1 MIPEVVSLVGSYLP
15 LFEHRYEARQCRLRT
30 PGTPSPF
37 FAQALCAPTRQKVLI
52 PVLWRTYDY
61 ALMNEKVPMEVLAL
75 NIKFVRHLSL
85 VDMKHK
91 KHEELWDA
99 LMKHEH
105 IDRLEIHDTV
115 FPVKRLMGLNTHK
128 LTELKLSGNCRR
140 MHPSLL
146 FFVERQVYLQS
157 LELSRFQFTASDWK
171 RIISNK
177 PHLRKLTISQ
187 QCEFLDYKSEQ
198 DNNVFG
204 ANVMN
209 LSNFTDMEV
218 DTDLEAAGTTSVNSI
233 KKRKIDDDRAGDV
246 GRNKRLRRSELVSV
260 KLPDAKNFGVLPISH
275 LVLRDNRML
284 LPFQKEILE
293 ACPYLEQLEI
303 ATRKIQ
309 MVTRSSTVGRGANS
323 PHRSTRPSDVAAIK
337 NRKDRLTRL
346 DLDFGQG
353 TKGKRRLTCIL
364 SILRECSE
372 LLEFTYHNHAEEKVL
387 KEMLLRKP
395 WDLPNFRELHLH
407 GVSPRAKYGGITQVP
422 SPEGWRQ
429 QYESRR
435 GTCCSFR
442 SFEEVH
448 QQDNALK
455 SPFFDAALLEHVR
468 GLPSLSK
475 VSITEAVYM
484 LSE

>member
-1 MIPEVVSLVGSYLP
+1 M
-15 LFEHRYEARQCRLRT
+15 
-30 PGTPSPF
+30 
-37 FAQALCAPTRQKVLI
+37 
-52 PVLWRTYDY
+52 
-61 ALMNEKVPMEVLAL
+61 
-75 NIKFVRHLSL
+75 
-85 VDMKHK
+85 
-91 KHEELWDA
+91 
-99 LMKHEH
+99 
-105 IDRLEIHDTV
+105 
-115 FPVKRLMGLNTHK
+115 
-128 LTELKLSGNCRR
+128 
-140 MHPSLL
+140 
-146 FFVERQVYLQS
+146 
-157 LELSRFQFTASDWK
+157 
-171 RIISNK
+171 
-177 PHLRKLTISQ
+177 
-187 QCEFLDYKSEQ
+187 
-198 DNNVFG
+198 
-204 ANVMN
+204 
-209 LSNFTDMEV
+209 
-218 DTDLEAAGTTSVNSI
+218 
-233 KKRKIDDDRAGDV
+233 
-246 GRNKRLRRSELVSV
+246 
-260 KLPDAKNFGVLPISH
+260 
-275 LVLRDNRML
+275 
-284 LPFQKEILE
+284 
-293 ACPYLEQLEI
+293 
-303 ATRKIQ
+303 
-309 MVTRSSTVGRGANS
+309 
-323 PHRSTRPSDVAAIK
+323 
-337 NRKDRLTRL
+337 TRL